1 MAKFTVKNVEF
12 DFDIFDADNAELY
25 EIETEKVRKESL
37 KTVKSEK
44 LSQKI
49 RRIGN
54 VVCQAIDTIF
64 GEGKSHELFGDKVN
78 LTDIALTFKQI
89 DFELTKATNAEQTEM
104 LNNVNKSND

>member
-12 DFDIFDADNAELY
+12 DFDMFDVDNAELY
-25 EIETEKVRKESL
+25 ESETEKVRKESL
-37 KTVKSEK
+37 KTVENEK

-54 VVCQAIDTIF
+54 VVCQAIDNIF

-78 LTDIALTFKQI
+78 LTDIALTFQQI
-89 DFELTKATNAEQTEM
+89 NSKLTKATNAEQTEIF
-104 LNNVNKSND
+104 KNDQ